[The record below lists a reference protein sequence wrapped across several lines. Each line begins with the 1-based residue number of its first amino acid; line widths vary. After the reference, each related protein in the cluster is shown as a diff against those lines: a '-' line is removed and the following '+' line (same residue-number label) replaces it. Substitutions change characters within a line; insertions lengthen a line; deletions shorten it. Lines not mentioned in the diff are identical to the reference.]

1 MKKKVSIIIPAFNE
15 AENIKPIFESIQKV
29 FELLNYEWDIV
40 FVDDGSIDSTID
52 TLIELSNITS
62 KIKFISLSR
71 NFGKDAAIKA
81 GLDLVKADIVITMD
95 ADLQHPP
102 TLISEMIN
110 KWEEGYKVIYAYRN
124 GNNPHVSFF
133 NKFFSK
139 IFWKLISKLS
149 GLKLEEGI
157 SDFRLLDKNV
167 VEVLKSLDEY
177 GLFLRGMVKWIGFK
191 QIGIQYVPEERLNG
205 ETTYSK
211 KALFKLAVY
220 GITSFS
226 TKPLYSAI
234 YLGFIFSSF
243 SLLYIPYVIF
253 SIYYDFE
260 VAGWSS
266 IIMTIVFFGGLQMIM
281 LGVIGIYIG
290 KMFNQTKNRP
300 NYIIQA
306 DNILT
311 K

>member
-1 MKKKVSIIIPAFNE
+1 
-15 AENIKPIFESIQKV
+15 
-29 FELLNYEWDIV
+29 
-40 FVDDGSIDSTID
+40 
-52 TLIELSNITS
+52 
-62 KIKFISLSR
+62 
-71 NFGKDAAIKA
+71 
-81 GLDLVKADIVITMD
+81 
-95 ADLQHPP
+95 
-102 TLISEMIN
+102 
-110 KWEEGYKVIYAYRN
+110 
-124 GNNPHVSFF
+124 VSFF
-133 NKFFSK
+133 NKLFSN

-191 QIGIQYVPEERLNG
+191 QIGIQYVPEERLHG